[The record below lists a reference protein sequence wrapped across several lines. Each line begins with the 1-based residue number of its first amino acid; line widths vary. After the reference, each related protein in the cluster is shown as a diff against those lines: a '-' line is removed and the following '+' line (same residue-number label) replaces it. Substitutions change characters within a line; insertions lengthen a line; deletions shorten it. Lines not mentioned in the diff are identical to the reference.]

1 MDFSNG
7 FMVIS
12 FAIKSMFLFTLFAF
26 CQFDISLSRKKKQI
40 VALDTIVWAKFV
52 CIFFLRNK

>member
-1 MDFSNG
+1 
-7 FMVIS
+7 MVIS

-40 VALDTIVWAKFV
+40 VALNTIVWAKFV